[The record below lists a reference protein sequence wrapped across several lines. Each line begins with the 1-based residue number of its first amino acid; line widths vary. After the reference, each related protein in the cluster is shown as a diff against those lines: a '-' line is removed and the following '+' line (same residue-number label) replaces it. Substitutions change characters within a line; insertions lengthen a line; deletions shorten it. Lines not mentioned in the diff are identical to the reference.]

1 MDETAC
7 RTLLCFDLSNAAGFH
22 AQLTGI
28 LAGLAFTSIVLI
40 LQSSTLSG
48 RGAEAGL
55 LSFFSALSTLLIAAF
70 LYGTAAGEELIAG
83 RLAIMVFLAG
93 TASAVAVL
101 ELFYGLTWLV
111 RAGGFPNATEMMA
124 RMSALVIPL
133 TTFVYLAITALNQV
147 SITTG
152 REVVGSAAFVFLSL
166 LSLLLVLVLLLVQL
180 LWASAKLRRLA
191 LWCASRLGPEPW
203 LSLVS
208 VGIGFTA
215 GVCGGVILQ
224 LEPTIA
230 APDWLV
236 GAIMTMWF
244 GFDCV
249 VVLLVRA
256 IDTEATPQTTSRAR
270 TRALR
275 SRHRLPPETLT
286 PRRERL

>member
-55 LSFFSALSTLLIAAF
+55 LSFSSALITLLIAAF
-70 LYGTAAGEELIAG
+70 LYGTAAGEERLAG

-93 TASAVAVL
+93 ATSAIAVV

-111 RAGGFPNATEMMA
+111 RAGGFPNATEMIA
-124 RMSALVIPL
+124 RMSALVVPL
-133 TTFVYLAITALNQV
+133 ITFVYLTITALNHI

-152 REVVGSAAFVFLSL
+152 QDVVGSPVFLFLSL
-166 LSLLLVLVLLLVQL
+166 LSLLLLLVLLLVQL
-180 LWASAKLRRLA
+180 LWASATLRRLA
-191 LWCASRLGPEPW
+191 MWCASRLGPEPW

-208 VGIGFTA
+208 VGTGLAA

-256 IDTEATPQTTSRAR
+256 IDTEATPRHFPAPEPVLSAR
-270 TRALR
+270 DVDYGLKR
-275 SRHRLPPETLT
+275 
-286 PRRERL
+286 